1 MAIKGFNGKIR
12 NVNSLDVPGKQ
23 RAKDFLQGLV
33 YCWCKNQ
40 PGKEFAAQY
49 LVGGK
54 NKNWNKTPLQRVYDY
69 RLACYIKRGKSKKE
83 AEDDAHSQAAK
94 DVGWLLKSML
104 HDDKR
109 KFKQIKGGR
118 VNFYKWPNK

>member
-1 MAIKGFNGKIR
+1 MTIENFDDETR
-12 NVNSLDVPGKQ
+12 NISSLNDSEKQ
-23 RAKDFLQGLV
+23 HAKDFLQGLV

-40 PGKEFAAQY
+40 PDKEFAAQY
-49 LVGGK
+49 LVGGE
-54 NKNWNKTPLQRVYDY
+54 NKDWNGTPLQQVYDHY
-69 RLACYIKRGKSKKE
+69 LEHYKKDGKTEKE
-83 AEDDAHSQAAK
+83 AEGSAHDQAAK

-118 VNFYKWPNK
+118 VNSYKWLNK